1 MHGPRGPRLC
11 SHSATAGTGRRRGL
25 TPSDDP
31 EGWVAMV
38 SRVGPKTRALAGTN
52 LRDFEIQAAAELG
65 QCAGAQSFR
74 AVRRRDKAPVL
85 LHKFRPVDS
94 LLELGPMLESEDP
107 PDFTKPFVTRFTDL
121 FTAAGSA
128 YLVEPLPVCFSL
140 ADAWH
145 YLLLNRPHQA
155 RAVTAILTRHLL
167 GLLRQPARNERG
179 LVALS
184 VGNILLT
191 PVGGFGVLVGGVRC
205 REGLLWLRKDPHEPD
220 ACDRHSLAEV
230 LRCLLDMEEELAHL
244 RNVPMLLPSDVR
256 EGIRYLARAVEQS
269 AGRVRG

>member
-1 MHGPRGPRLC
+1 
-11 SHSATAGTGRRRGL
+11 
-25 TPSDDP
+25 
-31 EGWVAMV
+31 MV

-85 LHKFRPVDS
+85 LHKFRPADS

-140 ADAWH
+140 ADAWR
-145 YLLLNRPHQA
+145 YVLLERPYQA
-155 RAVTAILTRHLL
+155 RAVTTILTRHLL
-167 GLLRQPARNERG
+167 ALVRQLARAERR
-179 LVALS
+179 LTAMRCENV
-184 VGNILLT
+184 LLT
-191 PVGGFGVLVGGVRC
+191 PAGGFGVLVAGVQC
-205 REGLLWLRKDPHEPD
+205 REGLLWLRNDPQEPD
-220 ACDRHSLAEV
+220 VCDCRSLAEV
-230 LRCLLDMEEELAHL
+230 LRSLLDMEEELAHL
-244 RNVPMLLPSDVR
+244 RNVAMLLPPDIR